1 MQVIALGSNMTEQK
15 EDPVQRVMKDKK
27 IAHNEVNY
35 FIVLY
40 LVFLKLRFRKKAR
53 VHVSYWMLWKDEHSH
68 GA

>member
-1 MQVIALGSNMTEQK
+1 MTEQK
-15 EDPVQRVMKDKK
+15 EDPVQRVMKDNK

-53 VHVSYWMLWKDEHSH
+53 VHVSY
-68 GA
+68 